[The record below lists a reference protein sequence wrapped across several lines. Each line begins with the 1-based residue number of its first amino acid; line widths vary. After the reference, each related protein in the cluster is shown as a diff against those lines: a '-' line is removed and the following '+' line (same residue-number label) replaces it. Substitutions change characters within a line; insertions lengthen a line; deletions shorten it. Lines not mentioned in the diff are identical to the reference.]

1 MKKRLQPHAHCF
13 KGVKENYGTIIPNQ
27 YLEPIGGKFLWHIDE
42 NSLTK
47 DMEKYKTI
55 YAFEQ
60 AFKKWDE
67 LISPI
72 KFQATGVLKEAQIV
86 IRFKN
91 NGDADLPY
99 KFEEG
104 VLAYAFAPSGKSL
117 GMHADMYL
125 NDSWQWDEI
134 HKAGS
139 IYLFKVVVHELGHI
153 LNLNHN
159 TVDIKDIMF
168 PVYQPNGDVVMT
180 NDTRQGIAD
189 IYGKF
194 GVTFKPLGGN
204 SVGINTEAKALLK
217 SMFKSTSDLARLSIG
232 QVATLGSYL
241 GLFFTS
247 KLSHNKK
254 CDMILAL
261 IKTF

>member
-13 KGVKENYGTIIPNQ
+13 RGVKENYGTIIPNQ

-134 HKAGS
+134 HKEGS
-139 IYLFKVVVHELGHI
+139 IYLFKVVVHELGHC
-153 LNLNHN
+153 LVLSHQVSDN
-159 TVDIKDIMF
+159 KDIMF
-168 PVYQPNGDVVMT
+168 PIYQPNGSVVMN

-194 GVTFKPLGGN
+194 GVPFRPLGGE
-204 SVGINTEAKALLK
+204 SVGVSSEAKALLK
-217 SMFKSTSDLARLSIG
+217 SLFKVTNDLTRLSVG
-232 QVATLGSYL
+232 QITTLGSYL
-241 GLFFTS
+241 GLSMTN

-254 CDMILAL
+254 CDMILTL